1 MKLQMTVI
9 CLLFSFFCIGQE
21 KERTVQSSIESVTV
35 FVRKAQI
42 NRTANVTLNPGNNLI
57 KFEGLAQNLDGSSI
71 QLGGNKEF
79 TIVAVNH
86 SRNYMKN
93 AAVSPRIKSIK
104 DSLNDVGFKLEMRN
118 RFISVYE
125 EEKSLLLSNKS
136 VGGSQSGVDVEDL
149 IEVADLYR
157 SRLKEVEM
165 KIMDIT
171 EERNKLKKITERLK
185 RQLNQLNSRA
195 NKNTTDIVVRISAD
209 VKMNAK
215 LFLSYVVSDAGW
227 TPIYDVRSKG
237 SPNPVNIA
245 YKGNVWQ
252 LTGNDWNNVM
262 LTLSTGNPSLN
273 NTAPS
278 VTPWTLRFKSYGTDQ
293 RYMSNRSYEIEEAEN
308 DAMPMSGFADND
320 DISARLDVRVSQGT
334 VNTEFKIETPYTIAS
349 DGQYNAVEIQTHAL
363 PAEYEY
369 YTAPKFEKA
378 AFLLGKVT
386 NWNELNLL
394 SGKANIYYD
403 GTFIG
408 SSNIDADITKDT
420 MELSLGRDPSVAV
433 ERKKIKDFC
442 KNSVI
447 GGSKKTT
454 LGLEVTVRNG
464 KSVPISIV
472 VQDQIPISNTKEI
485 EVTTVETSGAK
496 HNAETGLLEW
506 VLELGPGESKS
517 LIFKYQV
524 KYPKSKTISNL

>member
-1 MKLQMTVI
+1 
-9 CLLFSFFCIGQE
+9 
-21 KERTVQSSIESVTV
+21 
-35 FVRKAQI
+35 
-42 NRTANVTLNPGNNLI
+42 
-57 KFEGLAQNLDGSSI
+57 
-71 QLGGNKEF
+71 
-79 TIVAVNH
+79 
-86 SRNYMKN
+86 
-93 AAVSPRIKSIK
+93 
-104 DSLNDVGFKLEMRN
+104 
-118 RFISVYE
+118 
-125 EEKSLLLSNKS
+125 
-136 VGGSQSGVDVEDL
+136 
-149 IEVADLYR
+149 
-157 SRLKEVEM
+157 
-165 KIMDIT
+165 
-171 EERNKLKKITERLK
+171 
-185 RQLNQLNSRA
+185 
-195 NKNTTDIVVRISAD
+195 
-209 VKMNAK
+209 
-215 LFLSYVVSDAGW
+215 
-227 TPIYDVRSKG
+227 
-237 SPNPVNIA
+237 
-245 YKGNVWQ
+245 
-252 LTGNDWNNVM
+252 
-262 LTLSTGNPSLN
+262 
-273 NTAPS
+273 
-278 VTPWTLRFKSYGTDQ
+278 
-293 RYMSNRSYEIEEAEN
+293 MSNRSYEIEEAE
-308 DAMPMSGFADND
+308 DEAMPMAGLADND
-320 DISARLDVRVSQGT
+320 DRSARLDVRVSQGT

-485 EVTTVETSGAK
+485 EVTALETSGAK
-496 HNAETGLLEW
+496 HNTETGLLEW